1 MYILLSFC
9 LLYCIYFCR
18 CFFFPSNFVFSFDL
32 MTNFNDVF
40 AFFFFLYVYIY
51 CRFSVCGYHE
61 DQIYQSIYYIN
72 KIVLGLLISKAFQI
86 TYICALLFSQ
96 FFILVYLCADHFLPL
111 LYACIFLVNFFIHNF
126 LVSSPGLFFCSQ
138 RISFTIYCKAGL
150 VVLNSLG
157 FCLSIKVLIFS
168 SNLNESLA
176 GQSILGCRLFPF
188 ITLNILCHSLLA
200 CRVSA
205 EKSANT

>member
-1 MYILLSFC
+1 MSNA
-9 LLYCIYFCR
+9 
-18 CFFFPSNFVFSFDL
+18 FP
-32 MTNFNDVF
+32 
-40 AFFFFLYVYIY
+40 
-51 CRFSVCGYHE
+51 
-61 DQIYQSIYYIN
+61 
-72 KIVLGLLISKAFQI
+72 ISC
-86 TYICALLFSQ
+86 ICALLVSQ
-96 FFILVYLCADHFLPL
+96 LLVLVSYLCADNFLPL

-138 RISFTIYCKAGL
+138 RIPFTIYCKAGL

-157 FCLSIKVLIFS
+157 FCLSIKVLIFP

-176 GQSILGCRLFPF
+176 GQSILGCRLFRF

-205 EKSANT
+205 QRIGVSTSSSVIAMNIHDYWKNHT